1 MINIEEDTRCQTK
14 KKLKLQINK
23 YAQIIFQRIKTRKY
37 YRFEKFF
44 ALFFKIIRKGKS
56 NKKKHVKKQIDI
68 FTKKKKTK
76 FKIPIKFIF
85 EIK

>member
-56 NKKKHVKKQIDI
+56 NKKKHVQKQIDI
-68 FTKKKKTK
+68 FKKKKN
-76 FKIPIKFIF
+76 
-85 EIK
+85 EIQNSN